1 VYTASPVIPT
11 TITQAVIDITLRG
24 LEQTNELGYFR
35 RVGGRHGFDVT
46 TRWSTLEN
54 IKNT

>member
-1 VYTASPVIPT
+1 MSTQQVLSIPT

-35 RVGGRHGFDVT
+35 RVEDDTV
-46 TRWSTLEN
+46 LM
-54 IKNT
+54 